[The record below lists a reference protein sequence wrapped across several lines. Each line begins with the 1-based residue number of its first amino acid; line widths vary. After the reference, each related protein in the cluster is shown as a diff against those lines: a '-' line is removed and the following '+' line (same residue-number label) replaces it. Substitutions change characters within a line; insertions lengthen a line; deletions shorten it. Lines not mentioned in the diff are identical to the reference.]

1 MTLRLVDSMD
11 WERPSEG
18 FLAYLERLSQ
28 ACLEHDRREL
38 DKLLRL
44 RAASHLPRAVLDEL
58 EYFRRARAGGLRAPL
73 RVLRYLH
80 QVRQLAQQPPARTS
94 ERAQLSL
101 ELSKRNR
108 PVPPSAAT
116 RRRRPSRRPPER

>member
-1 MTLRLVDSMD
+1 MTLRLMESLE

-28 ACLEHDRREL
+28 ACLEHDRKEL

-44 RAASHLPRAVLDEL
+44 RVSSHLPRVVLDEL
-58 EYFRRARAGGLRAPL
+58 EYFRRVRAGSLRAPL

-80 QVRQLAQQPPARTS
+80 QLRQLAQQQPEP
-94 ERAQLSL
+94 AQLAL
-101 ELSKRNR
+101 DLKRR
-108 PVPPSAAT
+108 SRSVPPSAKRSARRAT
-116 RRRRPSRRPPER
+116 S

>member
-1 MTLRLVDSMD
+1 MTLRLVGATE

-28 ACLEHDRREL
+28 ACLEHDRKEL
-38 DKLLRL
+38 DTLLRL
-44 RAASHLPRAVLDEL
+44 RASSHLPRAVLDEL
-58 EYFRRARAGGLRAPL
+58 EYFRRARGGSLRAPL

-80 QVRQLAQQPPARTS
+80 QLRQLAQKPP

-101 ELSKRNR
+101 DLRKRNQPAPR
-108 PVPPSAAT
+108 SAAT
-116 RRRRPSRRPPER
+116 RRRRPSRRPPDR

>member
-1 MTLRLVDSMD
+1 MTLRLVDSMQ

-28 ACLEHDRREL
+28 ACLDRNRQEL

-44 RAASHLPRAVLDEL
+44 RFSSHLPRAVLDEL
-58 EYFRRARAGGLRAPL
+58 EYFRRVRSGSLRAPL

-80 QVRQLAQQPPARTS
+80 QLRQLAQTPPDRT
-94 ERAQLSL
+94 QLTL
-101 ELSKRNR
+101 ELRPSVKR
-108 PVPPSAAT
+108 ST
-116 RRRRPSRRPPER
+116 RRGTSSTLRRVERRRK

>member
-1 MTLRLVDSMD
+1 MD

-28 ACLEHDRREL
+28 ACLEHDRKEL

-44 RAASHLPRAVLDEL
+44 RVSSHLPRAVLDEL
-58 EYFRRARAGGLRAPL
+58 EYFRRARAGTMRAPL

-80 QVRQLAQQPPARTS
+80 QLRQLAQQPP
-94 ERAQLSL
+94 ERVQLSL
-101 ELSKRNR
+101 DLRKRSR
-108 PVPPSAAT
+108 PAPPSAAT

>member
-28 ACLEHDRREL
+28 ACLEHDRKEL

-44 RAASHLPRAVLDEL
+44 RLSSHLPRAVLDEL
-58 EYFRRARAGGLRAPL
+58 EYFRRARGGSMRAPL

-80 QVRQLAQQPPARTS
+80 QVRQLAEKPPEQT
-94 ERAQLSL
+94 QLSL
-101 ELSKRNR
+101 DLRKRGR
-108 PVPPSAAT
+108 PAPPSAAT
-116 RRRRPSRRPPER
+116 RRRRPSRRSPER

>member
-1 MTLRLVDSMD
+1 MSLRLVESGD

-28 ACLEHDRREL
+28 ACLERDRKEL

-44 RAASHLPRAVLDEL
+44 RASSHLPRAVLDEL
-58 EYFRRARAGGLRAPL
+58 EYFRRARGVSLRAPL

-80 QVRQLAQQPPARTS
+80 QLRQLAQRPP

-101 ELSKRNR
+101 DLRKRSR
-108 PVPPSAAT
+108 PAPPSAAT
-116 RRRRPSRRPPER
+116 RRRLTERRPRER